1 MILGTHKSR
10 KFFTIAATLGV
21 MTAIAGCETPT
32 TTTTE
37 SPSTVTESPLTS
49 PAVSPTASPTVSPTV
64 SPNAGAT
71 TTGGTLAEIL
81 ANDSSY
87 STLRQAVQ
95 AAGLE
100 STLSG
105 TSPVTVFAPNNEAFA
120 ALPQG
125 TLDRLLLPENKAQ
138 LQKILSY
145 HVVPGRVTSADIQ
158 PGEVN
163 TVEGQAVT
171 IASSGGNVSVNDAT
185 VSQPDIT
192 ASNGVIHGINKV
204 LLPPDVQL

>member
-21 MTAIAGCETPT
+21 MTAIAGCETPNTT

-49 PAVSPTASPTVSPTV
+49 PAVSPTVSPT
-64 SPNAGAT
+64 AGATTGAT
-71 TTGGTLAEIL
+71 TTGGTLAEVI

-138 LQKILSY
+138 LQKVLSY

-171 IASSGGNVSVNDAT
+171 IASSGGSVSVNDAT

-192 ASNGVIHGINKV
+192 ASNGVIHGIDKV

>member
-1 MILGTHKSR
+1 MILGIHKSR

-21 MTAIAGCETPT
+21 MAAIAGCETSTTT

-37 SPSTVTESPLTS
+37 SPSAVTESPLTS
-49 PAVSPTASPTVSPTV
+49 PAVSPTVSPTT
-64 SPNAGAT
+64 GAT
-71 TTGGTLAEIL
+71 STGGTLAEVL

-105 TSPVTVFAPNNEAFA
+105 TSPITVFAPNNEAFA

-125 TLDRLLLPENKAQ
+125 TLDRLLLPENKVQ

-158 PGEVN
+158 PGDVN

-171 IASSGGNVSVNDAT
+171 IASSGGSVSVNDAT

>member
-21 MTAIAGCETPT
+21 MTAIAGCETPNTT

-49 PAVSPTASPTVSPTV
+49 PAVSPTVSPT
-64 SPNAGAT
+64 AGATTGAT
-71 TTGGTLAEIL
+71 TTGGTLAEVI

-138 LQKILSY
+138 LQKVLSY

>member
-1 MILGTHKSR
+1 MIFGTHKSR

-32 TTTTE
+32 TTTTTE
-37 SPSTVTESPLTS
+37 SPATVTESPVTS
-49 PAVSPTASPTVSPTV
+49 PSVSPTVSPTT
-64 SPNAGAT
+64 GAAS
-71 TTGGTLAEIL
+71 GTLAEVL

-138 LQKILSY
+138 LQKVLSY
-145 HVVPGRVTSADIQ
+145 HVVPGSITSADIR

-163 TVEGQAVT
+163 TAEGQAVT
-171 IASSGGNVSVNDAT
+171 IASSGSGVTVNDAT

-192 ASNGVIHGINKV
+192 ASNGVIHGIDKV

>member
-21 MTAIAGCETPT
+21 MTAIAGCETST
-32 TTTTE
+32 TTTTAE
-37 SPSTVTESPLTS
+37 SPATVAESPLTS
-49 PAVSPTASPTVSPTV
+49 PAVNPTVSPTASPTT
-64 SPNAGAT
+64 GAAAS
-71 TTGGTLAEIL
+71 GTLAEVL

-120 ALPQG
+120 ALPEG

-171 IASSGGNVSVNDAT
+171 IATSGGNVSVNNAT

-192 ASNGVIHGINKV
+192 ASNGVIHGINQV